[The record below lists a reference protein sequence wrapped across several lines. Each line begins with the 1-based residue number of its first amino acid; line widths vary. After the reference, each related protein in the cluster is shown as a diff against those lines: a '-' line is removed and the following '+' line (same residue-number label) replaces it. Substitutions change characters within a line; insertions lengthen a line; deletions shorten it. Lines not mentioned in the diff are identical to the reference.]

1 MRTHGRSLVYI
12 MLGVIVMAILAGVST
27 GQTTAVPVPCRE
39 RPDTSAAAS
48 AVASQ
53 PPTSQRE
60 ELRPAI
66 DSLLQV
72 NRSLLREAGSTKFLY
87 LLSAAAQALATV
99 MTLIFTVTLVV
110 AQLVAPYG
118 LHMSKRAFSSRNL
131 ARMSVF
137 IAATLFSLVA
147 LLSGNGV
154 LAIVSAVLSLIC
166 MAVLIDYFWR
176 VSREMEPRAA
186 IRDLRAEATALATDN
201 SGGAVAAALK
211 LETMAYGALAKGD
224 YELVQEALE
233 AIGSTVSA
241 LAGHGQTDLAL
252 ALRDDIKALL
262 IEAGARPKPTQEM
275 LLGLINGLATTK
287 TGFYAMYA
295 VLLEILDSVLAS
307 YEWPRAEEAYSA
319 VYRASGRYLELLVD
333 AAPDRAEDVVS
344 AVDKV
349 GSRLVSTWRRVVS
362 AQGSAKNYGC
372 GNAAATLQ
380 GILAAAARKA
390 ARSTGVN
397 ARVVTAFTRAM
408 LDIGRREQ
416 GFRPLMHNAPYAWKR
431 VADTLRK
438 AGPYLDEA
446 DIRRPLADLTAD
458 WDTEP
463 AVLASTWLGL
473 ATVFAD
479 KPAASLV
486 DVALEKFSESLA
498 NCPDIQAEELVT
510 HLRRSAPKL
519 VAAGYGSDNH
529 LWRAILALWSRR
541 ALTTNTAASVFVAF
555 AQEED
560 ETRPQGGRFLAMY
573 QMADSMLELAMNG
586 SRPVGQSETTEL
598 VANWLVAAA
607 FYAKSHVTSARPQLP
622 PELAGQNRDARKA
635 VTIRERRVAAL
646 QTVENWSAKL
656 RPTVTWL
663 LEHPGAAWFV
673 H

>member
-1 MRTHGRSLVYI
+1 